1 MIACSNCLNL
11 SPLELLSRAL
21 LDGLKAELYLTPKP
35 GLVDLNNSGSH
46 KDLSLGLMSKS
57 IALMRTYLDDIC
69 CALNAGKGW
78 PTLASLG
85 QQAEARMLLMT
96 GSNCHRGGIFLCG
109 LLLIAASRIEQPSDS
124 ILLKHSVKEVSSE
137 FFRAKKVINSNG
149 NRVRAEFPL
158 AGIVTET
165 LSGIPSLFDVF
176 LPALDDTSVKTE
188 YRTFLGMAG
197 LMQVVNDSTSLH
209 RCGFEG
215 LEFMKKAGQELERI
229 IRNGDDPQSHL
240 LFLDVEFQKMNLTM
254 GGVADLLGIGLGYAN
269 FKILNSH
276 FCDSI
281 HLNEKDIPLCYPSAH
296 LTA

>member
-46 KDLSLGLMSKS
+46 NDLSLNMMSES

-69 CALNAGKGW
+69 CALTAGQGW
-78 PTLASLG
+78 QTLASLG
-85 QQAEARMLLMT
+85 LQAEARMLVKT

-109 LLLIAASRIEQPSDS
+109 LLLIAASRLEDPSDS
-124 ILLKHSVKEVSSE
+124 ILLKNSVKEVAAE
-137 FFRAKKVINSNG
+137 FFRAKKVINSHG

-176 LPALDDTSVKTE
+176 LPALDDTSVKAE

-229 IRNGDDPQSHL
+229 IRNGDDPQSL
-240 LFLDVEFQKMNLTM
+240 LLSLDVEFQKMNLTM

-276 FCDSI
+276 FCGSV